1 MKITYFLLP
10 LCLLV
15 TSLWSQ
21 QKIQLINLG
30 KKVNTRYHEG
40 APIIS
45 ADGNTL
51 YFFVTNHPDNTFG
64 KEGSQDI
71 WYSER
76 QSDGT
81 WGESKHIEKPLNQ
94 HHSNEV
100 FKVFPDGKSIFIRGG
115 RSKNSKGFSFS
126 YKSGNAWGG
135 PQELDV
141 ENFKKM
147 NIGRFYGAT
156 MSSDKK
162 VMIIY
167 MSEKDHSSFSDLY
180 VSFSQGDGKWSIPS
194 KIGSP
199 INTSRDEFAPFLAH
213 DGKTMYY
220 SSSRKDM
227 GLGGPDI
234 YKTTRLDDT
243 WLKWSDPINMGKPI
257 NTRAFDAYMSVDKEG
272 NLFVTSAGDTRDG
285 GNLDI
290 FTLKPKDPELK
301 LTSII
306 SNRKTEE
313 TIEATVALTAHRH
326 GKDTI
331 INTTE
336 DGAFN
341 LIFLSSTTLEAK
353 ISARGYESLDTT
365 LVIPTFTADT
375 TLYIEYGL
383 IPKIAKPIISGTI
396 IDQKTNEQI
405 DAEVTYSSSED
416 FKKEVLTTE
425 NGYFE
430 KEVVKKVMYYFNVS
444 KEGYLNT
451 TDSLDISNM
460 EDPIFAGKNIYLTPI
475 EVGTTVRLDHIYFDF
490 DKATLK
496 PASFEE
502 LDKVVNF
509 MNDNPTITVE
519 IGGHTDSKGADN
531 YNLTLSQSRSEAVRA
546 YIVEHDINEDRITA
560 QGYGEAQPETTND
573 TEEGRAIN
581 RRVVFTIL
589 EK

>member
-1 MKITYFLLP
+1 MSTKFFLLP
-10 LCLLV
+10 LYLL
-15 TSLWSQ
+15 SSALWSQ
-21 QKIQLINLG
+21 QKIELVNLG

-51 YFFVTNHPDNTFG
+51 YFFVTYHPDNTYG
-64 KEGSQDI
+64 KKGQDI

-76 QSDGT
+76 QQNGT
-81 WGESKHIEKPLNQ
+81 WGESKHIGKPLNQ

-100 FKVFPDGKSIFIRGG
+100 FKVFPDGKSLLIRGEQ
-115 RSKNSKGFSFS
+115 SKNSKGFSFS
-126 YKSGNAWGG
+126 YKSGNAWGA
-135 PQELDV
+135 PKKLNV

-147 NIGRFYGAT
+147 NLGRFYGAT

-167 MSEKDHSSFSDLY
+167 MSEKEHSTFNDLY
-180 VSFSQGDGKWSIPS
+180 VSFVKQDGKWSIPK
-194 KIGSP
+194 KIGTP

-213 DGKTMYY
+213 DNKTMYY

-243 WLKWSDPINMGKPI
+243 WLNWSAPINMGKPI
-257 NTRAFDAYMSVDKEG
+257 NTRAFDAYMSVDKAG

-290 FTLKPKDPELK
+290 FTLKPKAPELK
-301 LTSII
+301 FTSTI
-306 SNRKTEE
+306 SNHKTEE
-313 TIEATVALTAHRH
+313 TIEASITLKAHRH
-326 GKDTI
+326 DKDTT
-331 INTTE
+331 INTSE
-336 DGAFN
+336 EGVFE
-341 LIFLSSTTLEAK
+341 LLFLSSVSYEVNV
-353 ISARGYESLDTT
+353 SARGYESLDTT
-365 LVIPTFTADT
+365 LVIPVFETDT
-375 TLYIEYGL
+375 SMYVEYKL
-383 IPKIAKPIISGTI
+383 MPTIAKPIISGTI
-396 IDQKTNEQI
+396 FDQKTNERI
-405 DAEVTYSSSED
+405 DAQVIYSSSKD
-416 FKKEVLTTE
+416 MKKEALTTE

-430 KEVVKKVMYYFNVS
+430 KEVVQKVMYYFNIS

-451 TDSLDISNM
+451 TDSLDISSM
-460 EDPIFAGKNIYLTPI
+460 ENPIFAGKDIYLTPI

-496 PASFEE
+496 TASFEE
-502 LDKVVNF
+502 LDKVVSF
-509 MNDNPTITVE
+509 MNDNPTIAVE
-519 IGGHTDSKGADN
+519 IGGHTDSKGADS
-531 YNLTLSQSRSEAVRA
+531 YNLTLSQARAEAVRA
-546 YIVEHDINEDRITA
+546 YIIEHDINEGRITA
-560 QGYGEAQPETTND
+560 QGYGETQPETTND
-573 TEEGRAIN
+573 TEQGRAIN